1 MTTHQAEQNKAAVR
15 DGVEN
20 VFNLKK
26 LDMVDDLYTE
36 DVIDHSAPPDLPA
49 GIEGARAKVGAFVNA
64 FPDLHLTYE
73 HMTAEDDFVAG
84 RFILSGTHQGDF
96 GGIPATGN
104 SVRVSGHD
112 LVRLRDGKVC
122 EHWLQLDTLD
132 LMQQLGVVATD

>member
-1 MTTHQAEQNKAAVR
+1 MTTNHAQRNKEAVR
-15 DGVEN
+15 TGVEN

-26 LDMVDDLYTE
+26 LDMVDDLYTD
-36 DVIDHSAPPDLPA
+36 DVVDHSAPPELPP
-49 GIEGARAKVGAFVNA
+49 GIDA

-84 RFILSGTHQGDF
+84 RFILSGTHQGNF

-104 SVRVSGHD
+104 AVRVSGHD

-122 EHWLQLDTLD
+122 EHWLELDTLG
-132 LMQQLGVVATD
+132 LMQQLGVIDAG